1 VISPGYG
8 DICSVLD
15 AAKVAD
21 CLLLTVSASAGDIVD
36 SYTEHCLSCLLSQ
49 GLPACVICIQVLLL
63 LLILLLLMLL
73 ILSYFPIL
81 FNKLITLSSFRG
93 FDTDLYKVGCWF

>member
-1 VISPGYG
+1 
-8 DICSVLD
+8 VLD

-63 LLILLLLMLL
+63 LLIILLLLMLMLL

-93 FDTDLYKVGCWF
+93 FDTDL